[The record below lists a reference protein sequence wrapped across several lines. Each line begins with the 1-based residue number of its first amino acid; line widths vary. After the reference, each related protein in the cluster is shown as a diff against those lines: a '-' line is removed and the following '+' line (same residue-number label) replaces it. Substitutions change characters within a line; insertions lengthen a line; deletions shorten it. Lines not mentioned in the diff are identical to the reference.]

1 MTHTFVHND
10 VNEMMKSFR
19 YNAHPMGMFC
29 STIAALST
37 LHPESNP
44 SLAGEGVYKDKKLRN
59 KQIYRLLGNV
69 PTLAANAYR
78 QRIGKEYNVP
88 SNLGYVENFLYMMD
102 RLNEGD
108 YRPHPKLV
116 KALEVL
122 FILHAEHEINCSTA
136 AVRYCFTNIDI

>member
-19 YNAHPMGMFC
+19 YDAHPMGMFC
-29 STIAALST
+29 STMSALST

-78 QRIGKEYNVP
+78 HRIGKEYNLP
-88 SNLGYVENFLYMMD
+88 APNLGYVENFLYMMD
-102 RLNEGD
+102 R
-108 YRPHPKLV
+108 
-116 KALEVL
+116 
-122 FILHAEHEINCSTA
+122 IN
-136 AVRYCFTNIDI
+136 